1 MTMFLFLMSK
11 EATLTSTLVAFYCKN
26 KKKLLMLQ
34 IKVLV
39 FSFERTLLLILNKIP
54 HSHAGC
60 EGVHVCIDFLF
71 HRHLG
76 DGVSV
81 ADHQETVLVL
91 EKLDGEVGELVFE
104 HLTATDHGVTTLGI
118 TLTREQVVPP
128 CCGCRALTL
137 AADIYLQDRAGVDM
151 VDEAVL
157 ERVERRAPR
166 DVEAALPQR
175 LALVGI
181 RFICH
186 LDLTAAILLSGCV
199 LQQDGVVAFCQV
211 GRDGDRQVAVSSTDD
226 GSLFVTD
233 EHFGHLV
240 EVGASVD
247 RGLCARRHPQIFS
260 LCAEHG
266 VAVGG
271 RDHHACRARGG
282 EPLCRGGHNLQFM
295 VAGEQWLVDGV
306 ALVDEL
312 SAELLV
318 LYKV

>member
-1 MTMFLFLMSK
+1 
-11 EATLTSTLVAFYCKN
+11 
-26 KKKLLMLQ
+26 
-34 IKVLV
+34 
-39 FSFERTLLLILNKIP
+39 
-54 HSHAGC
+54 
-60 EGVHVCIDFLF
+60 
-71 HRHLG
+71 
-76 DGVSV
+76 
-81 ADHQETVLVL
+81 
-91 EKLDGEVGELVFE
+91 
-104 HLTATDHGVTTLGI
+104 
-118 TLTREQVVPP
+118 
-128 CCGCRALTL
+128 
-137 AADIYLQDRAGVDM
+137 M

-312 SAELLV
+312 SVELLV